1 MIIHFTSTRNIAS
14 QLPSADRGHDRGV
27 RHLPRRE
34 RQAAVGQAL
43 HGRGVQGRVLTASRR
58 GQARTDGWWGCRLAG
73 VNARAL
79 ADFIGDCRARR
90 LGRELRALGAALYGR
105 RDYDPD
111 QFSSY
116 ELRNGVAP
124 DRVKQRAVLAF
135 AHYKEN
141 EADMGKSVHGWI
153 ELEELLRALPAEK
166 LSVLDHFM
174 ENNPNAEWEREVER
188 LRAQMADR
196 DGEV

>member
-1 MIIHFTSTRNIAS
+1 MTAACVICLGESGK
-14 QLPSADRGHDRGV
+14 QLSGKRCT
-27 RHLPRRE
+27 
-34 RQAAVGQAL
+34 AAACK
-43 HGRGVQGRVLTASRR
+43 AEYSRR
-58 GQARTDGWWGCRLAG
+58 LAEAKRARTGGGDAG

-124 DRVKQRAVLAF
+124 DRVKQRAVLTF

>member
-1 MIIHFTSTRNIAS
+1 M
-14 QLPSADRGHDRGV
+14 
-27 RHLPRRE
+27 
-34 RQAAVGQAL
+34 
-43 HGRGVQGRVLTASRR
+43 QGRVLTASRR

-90 LGRELRALGAALYGR
+90 LGLASFELSELLSIHGR
-105 RDYDPD
+105 RYYDPD

-174 ENNPNAEWEREVER
+174 ENNPNAEWDPLVPCRWR
-188 LRAQMADR
+188 SSPCLSI
-196 DGEV
+196 GEVSRSRRC